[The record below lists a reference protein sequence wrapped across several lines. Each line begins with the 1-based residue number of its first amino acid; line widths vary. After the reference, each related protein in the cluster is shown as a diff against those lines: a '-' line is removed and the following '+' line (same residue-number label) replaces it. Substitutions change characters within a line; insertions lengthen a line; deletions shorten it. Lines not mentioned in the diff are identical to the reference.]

1 MVFLRGANV
10 LPHEAFIFNYWLLI
24 LKLLKVGLPWDF
36 LMEISEAQLYM
47 ILGVTTAIE
56 QKESE
61 DQQSDMHSQMPKMG
75 RF

>member
-1 MVFLRGANV
+1 M
-10 LPHEAFIFNYWLLI
+10 
-24 LKLLKVGLPWDF
+24 LKIGLPWDF

>member
-1 MVFLRGANV
+1 M
-10 LPHEAFIFNYWLLI
+10 
-24 LKLLKVGLPWDF
+24 KLLKAGLPWEF

-47 ILGVTTAIE
+47 ILGVQSAVE

-61 DQQSDMHSQMPKMG
+61 DNEAQSQHMQLPKLG